1 MEESSSRTCKRFSSF
16 NHKRALLVAS
26 ILLGTG
32 IGAFLMATM
41 INSKEAS
48 GKQPYRFLPFNETTY
63 SFVKDFE
70 VKDDAFSM
78 KGSSFK
84 IEKSDSTPE
93 NGQVVTPKDI
103 FLNEGLLITFEGSI
117 NEKLTFSEPKMICYD
132 AFEYD
137 FEFNDKA
144 YKLYLGAVD
153 GCSSEDIKIEIY
165 EPSDMDVYGFH
176 NYVSV
181 AYFSKQ

>member
-1 MEESSSRTCKRFSSF
+1 MEESSSRTYKRFSSF
-16 NHKRALLVAS
+16 NHIRALLVTS
-26 ILLGTG
+26 ILLGAW
-32 IGAFLMATM
+32 ISISLMATTV
-41 INSKEAS
+41 ISKEAI

-70 VKDDAFSM
+70 VKDDVFSM

-84 IEKSDSTPE
+84 IEKSDSSPE
-93 NGQVVTPKDI
+93 NGQVSTPKGI

-117 NEKLTFSEPKMICYD
+117 NEKLVFSEPKMICYD

-137 FEFNDKA
+137 FEFDNKA
-144 YKLYLGAVD
+144 YKLFLGAVD
-153 GCSSEDIKIEIY
+153 GCNSEDIKVAIY
-165 EPSDMDVYGFH
+165 EPSDMDIYGYH

-181 AYFSKQ
+181 AYFSK